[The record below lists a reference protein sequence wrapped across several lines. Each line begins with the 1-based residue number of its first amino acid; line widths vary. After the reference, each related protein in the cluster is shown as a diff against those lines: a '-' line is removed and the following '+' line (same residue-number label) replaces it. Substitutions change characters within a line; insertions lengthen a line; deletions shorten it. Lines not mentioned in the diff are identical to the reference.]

1 MEYTQSNIIEK
12 ILDQTSLE
20 TALRISF
27 AMADYENWEDGSY
40 TGDEEL
46 IKIQVESALHLIE
59 TWVEGGQK
67 NPIRNS

>member
-40 TGDEEL
+40 TGDGEL
-46 IKIQVESALHLIE
+46 IKSQVESALHLIE

>member
-1 MEYTQSNIIEK
+1 MEYTQSNIIGK

-46 IKIQVESALHLIE
+46 IKSQVESALHLIE

>member
-1 MEYTQSNIIEK
+1 MEYTQSNIIDK

-46 IKIQVESALHLIE
+46 IKSQVESALHLIE